1 LLGLGLRQLQEAVDH
16 KANDVQREF
25 VSLSEELASLNAQML
40 ELEGDERKT
49 HQAKIK
55 AARARQVVVAE
66 EINTWRER
74 ARKVVQ
80 TRGGQSLRKYIEEL
94 KGLGDDRITAAADHA
109 LWAMDKPEEA
119 AEAMV
124 RANAQPDERTPAGRL
139 IERGRKEYDLRLGDR
154 AARVRAAI
162 EFANRPG
169 MSQDE
174 AAIRELEAA
183 MADSDPLVR
192 DLAVLAVIQL
202 HRTRAAS
209 LADLDQAFD
218 SVKRLARVDDPAA
231 VQPLADIANNPRTGF
246 TLDQAGEPHETDNSR
261 ARLVALLRLVE
272 LHTEEAKSAVHARQ
286 FDRNAEIAATA
297 KRALEL
303 FPGTWSGP
311 LKRKGKSAVD
321 S

>member
-1 LLGLGLRQLQEAVDH
+1 LLGLGLRQLQEAIDR
-16 KANDVQREF
+16 KADDIQREF
-25 VSLSEELASLNAQML
+25 VSLSEELATLNSQMM
-40 ELEGDERKT
+40 ELEDDARKR

-55 AARARQVVVAE
+55 DLRARQVVVAE

-80 TRGGQSLRKYIEEL
+80 TRGGQTLRTYIEEL
-94 KGLGDDRITAAADHA
+94 KGLGDEQVMAAAEQA

-119 AEAMV
+119 AEAMA
-124 RANAQPDERTPAGRL
+124 RASAQPEKKTPAGRL

-154 AARVRAAI
+154 TARARAAI

-174 AAIRELEAA
+174 AAIQEVESA
-183 MADSDPLVR
+183 MSDSDPLVR
-192 DLAVLAVIQL
+192 DLATLTVIQL
-202 HRTRAAS
+202 HRQRAAN

-218 SVKRLARVDDPAA
+218 SVKRLARLEDPGVIQAL
-231 VQPLADIANNPRTGF
+231 VEIVNTPRTGF
-246 TLDQAGEPHETDNSR
+246 TLDEAGEAREGDNGR

-286 FDRNAEIAATA
+286 FDRNTEISSTA

-311 LKRKGKSAVD
+311 LKRKGKANPD